1 AKAALNQINR
11 LTPELEK
18 QIDNANIIT
27 VKKEENNSSEISTI
41 ETVIPTTG
49 ITIDIQSQNK
59 LDTPFEQLEKQDFN
73 GRLHFKRTTDVEK
86 TDGTGRT
93 ERFQS
98 LLESFITNNGVS
110 QTQNL
115 NNWLENNKLKFVIM
129 RPIDEMYNNKTFRE
143 EFKDSNNEL
152 KSAVLVLV
160 DETNRPIKI
169 KDNKIDET
177 GEFIVETLPT
187 KQKKSTWSDQ
197 LQIVHDKEHKQLHDA
212 VNKIKSS
219 PDGAVIETKI
229 TAVADGVYRFM
240 VTGEFG
246 KVSKVASPLTKSTLN
261 SANSELFINTTGE
274 NLKVG
279 NFTLQK
285 GRLYLKIFNEDKT
298 LFYFPI
304 SLGAI
309 SGSKTGDNI
318 YSVLEYVFKNH
329 KTLKE

>member
-1 AKAALNQINR
+1 MTKEQAKDALNQINR

-59 LDTPFEQLEKQDFN
+59 LDAPLEQLEKQDFN

-115 NNWLENNKLKFVIM
+115 NSWLENNKLKFVIM

-152 KSAVLVLV
+152 KSAILVLV
-160 DETNRPIKI
+160 DEN
-169 KDNKIDET
+169 N
-177 GEFIVETLPT
+177 
-187 KQKKSTWSDQ
+187 
-197 LQIVHDKEHKQLHDA
+197 
-212 VNKIKSS
+212 
-219 PDGAVIETKI
+219 
-229 TAVADGVYRFM
+229 
-240 VTGEFG
+240 
-246 KVSKVASPLTKSTLN
+246 
-261 SANSELFINTTGE
+261 
-274 NLKVG
+274 
-279 NFTLQK
+279 
-285 GRLYLKIFNEDKT
+285 
-298 LFYFPI
+298 
-304 SLGAI
+304 
-309 SGSKTGDNI
+309 
-318 YSVLEYVFKNH
+318 
-329 KTLKE
+329 